1 MAGGVRRSSKGVLL
15 DTHIW
20 LWFVFGDQ
28 ELPASL
34 RKAVERAEGRR
45 WISPVSVWELGL
57 LRAKRRIVL
66 EPDLRTW
73 VLEARTAVACFDAPL
88 TQDVALL
95 AHEIGLTHRDPADR
109 FLAATSVSY
118 GLTLIT
124 VDESLAGDDRLDT
137 LSV

>member
-1 MAGGVRRSSKGVLL
+1 MARGVRRSSKGVLL

-20 LWFVFGDQ
+20 LWFVFGDEQ
-28 ELPASL
+28 LPASL
-34 RKAVERAEGRR
+34 RRAVERAEGRR

-57 LRAKRRIVL
+57 LRAKRRVLL

-73 VLEARTAVACFDAPL
+73 VLEARAAVPCRDAPL

-95 AHEIGLTHRDPADR
+95 AHEVGLAHRDPGDR

-124 VDESLAGDDRLDT
+124 VDERLAGDERLDT
-137 LSV
+137 RSV